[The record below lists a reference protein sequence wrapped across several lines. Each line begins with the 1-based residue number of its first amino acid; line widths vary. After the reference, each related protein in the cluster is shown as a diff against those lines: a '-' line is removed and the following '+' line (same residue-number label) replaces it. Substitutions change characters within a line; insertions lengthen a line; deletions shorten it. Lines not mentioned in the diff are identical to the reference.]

1 MNEEVVQ
8 NQEIKINFQKNSQEM
23 EVKRNQITK
32 VLHMVGNLIIKITPG
47 DSMVIIQGLTMAIL
61 TITTTIK
68 ILYENL

>member
-8 NQEIKINFQKNSQEM
+8 NQEIRINFQKNSQEM